1 MTAIERTAYP
11 RFKSQT
17 TKKEIAEI
25 YTPSASEVVFA
36 QGQVKSK
43 RGLLRFL
50 VMLKSFQRLGYFPLS
65 ETVPP
70 NVIRH
75 IRACLNLSSS
85 VCAIPS
91 DRSRYYYAAAIRD
104 YLKVTT
110 FDRKAQ
116 TIIATAIAQAAEVM
130 EHPADLINVGIE
142 ELVRERYELP
152 AFSTLDRLVGHVRT
166 VVNNRLFQ
174 RIVNAMSPAQ
184 QAFVD
189 GLVSMESELTFS
201 ILRAPPKS
209 ARLSH
214 VQELQAK
221 FEQMIAS
228 GDARLLIATIA
239 PAKVKSFAA
248 QAKALALTDLQEIQ
262 LTKRR
267 ALLVCLLY
275 RAQVKTRDHL
285 VEMYL
290 KRVQKM
296 HQFAKDKQVKLREQ
310 NLNHTESMLEVLTEI
325 LQTSAEET
333 DTAILGERVQSVLA
347 VYGGAAALLER
358 CEEITAYNSD
368 NYLPFIWKVY
378 GCYRST
384 LFPLIKSL
392 EIQSTSQNLSLMT
405 ALTFLLANENRRS
418 KWLSADNIDLS
429 FMSERWRK
437 LVVDDH
443 VDGLRIVRQ
452 RFEVCVFTYLA
463 AELKSGDAFV
473 VGSESYADFRAQ
485 LLSWEECQP
494 LLPDYCEQTEM
505 AATSTQFVEQLQNW
519 LAQTA
524 TRVDQISKDDPDVTI
539 SPDAV
544 PVLKKIVAATPS
556 PQAEKLEIAIRQ
568 RLPERSVLDILCRVE
583 HWLNWVRHF
592 GPTSGS
598 EPKIEDSVERYILT
612 VFGYGCNLGP
622 NETAR
627 NTRGPVS
634 SRMLA
639 YTNRQHV
646 STQQLEAAMRD
657 LINAY
662 NRLELPKCWGTG
674 KRAAADGSK
683 FEIYENNLLSEYH
696 IRYGGYGGIAYH
708 HISDTYIALFTHF
721 INCGVWEAVYIL
733 DGLIKNTSDIQPDTL
748 HSDTQGQSTT
758 VFGLSYLLGIKLMP
772 RIRNWQDY
780 KFFRPSPEAKYD
792 YIDSLFK
799 DVIDWQL
806 IQTHWQDLM
815 RVVLSI
821 QAGKLL
827 PSTLLLKLG
836 SYSQKNRLYQAFREL
851 GRVVR
856 TVFLLEYISDTGLRR
871 KITACTNIVEG
882 YNGFLDWIFF
892 GKEGIITENDPEEQE
907 KRIKYLDLVA
917 SAVILHNA
925 VDVSLVVQELSAEGM
940 KIDRSLLATLSPYLT
955 RHLRRYGEFVID
967 LQSIPSPLEEAISIQ
982 IDLDEQNPV

>member
-17 TKKEIAEI
+17 TKKELADT
-25 YTPSASEVVFA
+25 YTPSAAELAFA

-50 VMLKSFQRLGYFPLS
+50 VMLKSFQRLGYFPS
-65 ETVPP
+65 PEAVPS
-70 NVIRH
+70 NVIGH

-85 VCAIPS
+85 VCAIPPK
-91 DRSRYYYAAAIRD
+91 RSRYNYAEAIRA
-104 YLKVTT
+104 YLEVTP
-110 FDRKAQ
+110 FNRKAQ
-116 TIIATAIAQAAEVM
+116 TLIATAIAQAAEVM
-130 EHPADLINVGIE
+130 EYPADLINVGIE
-142 ELVRERYELP
+142 ELVKERYELP
-152 AFSTLDRLVGHVRT
+152 AFSTLDRLASHVRN
-166 VVNNRLFQ
+166 VVNKRLFQ
-174 RIVNAMSPAQ
+174 RIVNAMNPAQ

-189 GLVSMESELTFS
+189 GLVSTESELTFS
-201 ILRAPPKS
+201 ILREAPKS

-221 FEQMIAS
+221 FEHMIAS
-228 GDARLLIATIA
+228 GDARLLIVTIA

-248 QAKALALTDLQEIQ
+248 QAKVLALTDLQEIQ

-296 HQFAKDKQVKLREQ
+296 HQSAKDKQVKLREQ

-368 NYLPFIWKVY
+368 NYLPFIWQVY
-378 GCYRST
+378 GRYRST

-392 EIQSTSQNLSLMT
+392 EIRSTSQNLSLMT
-405 ALTFLLANENRRS
+405 ALTFLLANENRRA

-437 LVVDDH
+437 LVVDAH

-485 LLSWEECQP
+485 LLSWEACQP
-494 LLPDYCEQTEM
+494 LLPDYCEQTGM
-505 AATSTQFVEQLQNW
+505 AATSTQFVEQLQTW

-524 TRVDQISKDDPDVTI
+524 TRVDQISKDNPDVTI

-544 PVLKKIVAATPS
+544 PVLKKIIAATPS

-592 GPTSGS
+592 GPISGS
-598 EPKIEDSVERYILT
+598 EPKIENSVERYILT

-627 NTRGPVS
+627 NTRGQVS

-657 LINAY
+657 MINAY

-674 KRAAADGSK
+674 QRAAADGSK

-721 INCGVWEAVYIL
+721 ISCGVWEAVYIL

-780 KFFRPSPEAKYD
+780 KFFRPSPEAKYE

-799 DVIDWQL
+799 DVIDWPL

-836 SYSQKNRLYQAFREL
+836 SYSHKNRLYQAFREL

-892 GKEGIITENDPEEQE
+892 GKAGIITENDPEEQE

-967 LQSIPSPLEEAISIQ
+967 LQSIPSPLQGAISIL
-982 IDLDEQNPV
+982 IDDAEPDPV

>member
-130 EHPADLINVGIE
+130 DHPADLINVGIE
-142 ELVRERYELP
+142 ELVRKSYELP
-152 AFSTLDRLVGHVRT
+152 AFSTLDRLACHVRT
-166 VVNNRLFQ
+166 IVNKRLFQ
-174 RIVNAMSPAQ
+174 SIVNAMTLTQ
-184 QAFVD
+184 LDFVD

-221 FEQMIAS
+221 FEQMIAY

-285 VEMYL
+285 VEMFL
-290 KRVQKM
+290 KRIQKM
-296 HQFAKDKQVKLREQ
+296 HQFAKDKLVKLREQ
-310 NLNHTESMLEVLTEI
+310 NLNNTELMLEVLTEI
-325 LQTSAEET
+325 LQKSAGET
-333 DTAILGERVQSVLA
+333 DTAILGEQVQSVFA
-347 VYGGAAALLER
+347 AHGGAAALLER

-368 NYLPFIWKVY
+368 NYLPFIWKFY
-378 GCYRST
+378 SRYRAV
-384 LFPLIKSL
+384 LFPLIKGL
-392 EIQSTSQNLSLMT
+392 EIQSSSQNLSLMT
-405 ALTFLLANENRRS
+405 ALTFMLANEDRRI
-418 KWLSADNIDLS
+418 KWLPADNLDLS

-443 VDGLRIVRQ
+443 ADGLRLVRQ
-452 RFEVCVFTYLA
+452 QFEVCVFTYLA

-485 LLSWEECQP
+485 LLSWEACQP
-494 LLPDYCEQTEM
+494 LLPDYCEQTGM
-505 AATSTQFVEQLQNW
+505 AATSTQFVEQLQTW

-524 TRVDQISKDDPDVTI
+524 TRVDQISKDDPDVKI

-598 EPKIEDSVERYILT
+598 EPKIENSVERYILT

-627 NTRGPVS
+627 NTRGQVS

-639 YTNRQHV
+639 YINRQHV

-674 KRAAADGSK
+674 QRAAADGSK

-733 DGLIKNTSDIQPDTL
+733 DGLIKNTSDIQPDTV

-780 KFFRPSPEAKYD
+780 IFFRPSPEAKYE
-792 YIDSLFK
+792 YIDPLFK

-871 KITACTNIVEG
+871 EITACTNIVEG
-882 YNGFLDWIFF
+882 YNRFLDWIFF
-892 GKEGIITENDPEEQE
+892 GKEGVITENDPEEQE
-907 KRIKYLDLVA
+907 KQIKYLDLVA

-925 VDVSLVVQELSAEGM
+925 VDVSLVVQELSSEGM
-940 KIDRSLLATLSPYLT
+940 EIDRSLLSTLSPYLT

-967 LQSIPSPLEEAISIQ
+967 LQSIPSPLEEAISIP
-982 IDLDEQNPV
+982 IDTDEQNQV